1 MEKILVTGA
10 DGFIG
15 SHLVERL
22 IGLGYRVRALV
33 MYNSFN
39 SWGWL
44 DTLEK
49 DVKSKIEVVSG
60 DIRDPYGVDSIVK
73 GCGSVLHLAALIA
86 IPYSYKSPSSYV
98 DTNINGT
105 LNILQASKKY
115 KCKKII
121 HISTSEVYGSA
132 QYVPIDEKHPNVGQ
146 SPYSATKIAADQLA
160 LSFNKSFEL
169 PVGIIR
175 PFNTFGPRQSNRAV
189 IPTIITQLLDG
200 QNEIKLGNVDATRDF
215 SYVLDTVDGI
225 IAGMN
230 STENIGKVINL
241 GAGFEI
247 SILKTAQMISNLM
260 DKDIKIIKDQQRIRP
275 QESEVNRLFSDN
287 SLAEKTIKWKPKFKG
302 EEGFVSGL
310 KKTIDW
316 FSTTENRQNYKSN
329 IYNQ

>member
-1 MEKILVTGA
+1 MKKILVTGA

-22 IGLGYRVRALV
+22 VNQGYKVRAMVL
-33 MYNSFN
+33 YNSFN

-44 DTLEK
+44 DSLNSQIR
-49 DVKSKIEVVSG
+49 DSIEIFSG
-60 DIRDPYGVDSIVK
+60 DIRDPFCVNKAVK
-73 GCGSVLHLAALIA
+73 GCDCVLHLAALIA
-86 IPYSYKSPSSYV
+86 IPYSYNSPKSYLE
-98 DTNINGT
+98 TNIDGT
-105 LNILQASKKY
+105 LNVLQAVKENKCSKMV
-115 KCKKII
+115 

-132 QYVPIDEKHPNVGQ
+132 QYVPIDENHPKIGQ

-160 LSFNKSFEL
+160 ISFNKSFEL

-189 IPTIITQLLDG
+189 IPTIITQLIDG
-200 QNEIKLGNVDATRDF
+200 KNEIKLGNIEATRDF

-230 STENIGKVINL
+230 SNENIGKVVNL

-247 SILKTAQMISNLM
+247 SILKTAKMISGLM
-260 DKDIKIIKDQQRIRP
+260 GKEIKIITDKQRIRP

-287 SLAEKTIKWKPKFKG
+287 SLAEKTIKWTPKYKG
-302 EEGFVSGL
+302 EEGFASGL

-316 FSTTENRQNYKSN
+316 FSITKNRKKYKSN

>member
-1 MEKILVTGA
+1 MNKILVTGA

-22 IGLGYRVRALV
+22 TSLGYEVRALV
-33 MYNSFN
+33 MYNTFN

-44 DTLEK
+44 DTLDQE
-49 DVKSKIEVVSG
+49 VKLKIEVVSG
-60 DIRDPYGVDSIVK
+60 DIRDPFGVDAIVK
-73 GCGSVLHLAALIA
+73 GCDCVLHLAALIA
-86 IPYSYKSPSSYV
+86 IPYSYQSPNSYV

-105 LNILQASKKY
+105 LNILQASKKH

-160 LSFNKSFEL
+160 ISFNKSYEL

-200 QNEIKLGNVDATRDF
+200 KNEIKLGNVEATRDF

-230 STENIGKVINL
+230 SNENIGKVINL

-247 SILKTAQMISNLM
+247 SILKTAQMISSLM
-260 DKDIKIIKDQQRIRP
+260 GKELNIITDKQRIRP

-287 SLAEKTIKWKPKFKG
+287 SLSEKTIKWTPKYKG
-302 EEGFVSGL
+302 EEGFASGL

-316 FSTTENRQNYKSN
+316 FSITKNRKKYKSN

>member
-22 IGLGYRVRALV
+22 IGLGFRVRALV

-44 DTLEK
+44 DTLEQ

-189 IPTIITQLLDG
+189 IPTIITQLLNG

-247 SILKTAQMISNLM
+247 SILKTAQLISDLM

-287 SLAEKTIKWKPKFKG
+287 SLAEKTIKWRPKFKG

>member
-22 IGLGYRVRALV
+22 IGLGFRVRALV

-44 DTLEK
+44 DTLEQ

-60 DIRDPYGVDSIVK
+60 DIRDPYGGDSIVK

-189 IPTIITQLLDG
+189 IPTIITQLLNG

-247 SILKTAQMISNLM
+247 SILKTAQMISDLM

-287 SLAEKTIKWKPKFKG
+287 SLAEKTIKWRPKFKG

>member
-1 MEKILVTGA
+1 MNKILVTGA

-22 IGLGYRVRALV
+22 TSLGYEVRALV
-33 MYNSFN
+33 MYNTFN

-44 DTLEK
+44 DTLDQE
-49 DVKSKIEVVSG
+49 VKLKIEVVSG
-60 DIRDPYGVDSIVK
+60 DIRDPFGVDAIVK
-73 GCGSVLHLAALIA
+73 GCDCVLHLAALIA
-86 IPYSYKSPSSYV
+86 IPYSYQSPNSYV

-105 LNILQASKKY
+105 LNILQASKKH

-160 LSFNKSFEL
+160 ISFNKSYEL

-200 QNEIKLGNVDATRDF
+200 KNEIKLGNVEATRDF
-215 SYVLDTVDGI
+215 SYVLDSVDGI

-230 STENIGKVINL
+230 SNENIGKVINL

-247 SILKTAQMISNLM
+247 SILKTAKMISSLM
-260 DKDIKIIKDQQRIRP
+260 GKEIKIITDKQRIRP
-275 QESEVNRLFSDN
+275 QKSEVNRLFSDN
-287 SLAEKTIKWKPKFKG
+287 SLAEKTIKWTPKYKG
-302 EEGFVSGL
+302 EEGFASGL

-316 FSTTENRQNYKSN
+316 FSITKNRKKYKSN

>member
-1 MEKILVTGA
+1 MNKILVTGA

-22 IGLGYRVRALV
+22 ISLGYEVRALV

-44 DTLEK
+44 DTLDQE
-49 DVKSKIEVVSG
+49 VKLKIEIVSG
-60 DIRDPYGVDSIVK
+60 DIRDPFGVDAIVK
-73 GCGSVLHLAALIA
+73 GCDCVLHLAALIA
-86 IPYSYKSPSSYV
+86 IPYSYQSPNSYV

-105 LNILQASKKY
+105 LNILEASKKY
-115 KCKKII
+115 ECKKII
-121 HISTSEVYGSA
+121 HISTSEIYGSA

-146 SPYSATKIAADQLA
+146 SPYSASKIAADQLA
-160 LSFNKSFEL
+160 ISFNKSYEL

-200 QNEIKLGNVDATRDF
+200 KNEIKLGNIEATRDF

-225 IAGMN
+225 IAGIN
-230 STENIGKVINL
+230 STENIGKVVNL

-247 SILKTAQMISNLM
+247 SILKTAQMISSLM
-260 DKDIKIIKDQQRIRP
+260 GKELNIITEKQRIRP

-287 SLAEKTIKWKPKFKG
+287 SLAEKILKWSPKFKG
-302 EEGFVSGL
+302 EEGFELGL

-316 FSTTENRQNYKSN
+316 FSITENRKNYKPN
-329 IYNQ
+329 RYNQ

>member
-1 MEKILVTGA
+1 MNKILVTGA

-22 IGLGYRVRALV
+22 ISLGYEVRALV

-44 DTLEK
+44 DTLDQE
-49 DVKSKIEVVSG
+49 VKFKIEVVSG
-60 DIRDPYGVDSIVK
+60 DIRDPFGVDAIVK
-73 GCGSVLHLAALIA
+73 GCDCVLHLAALIA
-86 IPYSYKSPSSYV
+86 IPYSYQSPNSYV

-105 LNILQASKKY
+105 LNILEASKKY
-115 KCKKII
+115 ECKKII
-121 HISTSEVYGSA
+121 HISTSEIYGSA

-146 SPYSATKIAADQLA
+146 SPYSASKIAADQLA
-160 LSFNKSFEL
+160 ISFNKSYEL

-200 QNEIKLGNVDATRDF
+200 KNEIKLGNIEATRDF

-230 STENIGKVINL
+230 SNENIGKVINL

-247 SILKTAQMISNLM
+247 SILKTAQMISSLM
-260 DKDIKIIKDQQRIRP
+260 GKELNIITDKQRIRP

-287 SLAEKTIKWKPKFKG
+287 SLAEKTIKWTPKYKG
-302 EEGFVSGL
+302 EEGFASGL

-316 FSTTENRQNYKSN
+316 FSITKNRKKYKSN

>member
-1 MEKILVTGA
+1 MKKILVTGA

-22 IGLGYRVRALV
+22 VNQGYKVRAMVL
-33 MYNSFN
+33 YNSFN

-44 DTLEK
+44 DSLNSQIR
-49 DVKSKIEVVSG
+49 DSIEIFSG
-60 DIRDPYGVDSIVK
+60 DIRDPFCVNKAVK
-73 GCGSVLHLAALIA
+73 GCDCVLHLAALIA
-86 IPYSYKSPSSYV
+86 IPYSYNSPKSYLE
-98 DTNINGT
+98 TNIDGT
-105 LNILQASKKY
+105 LNVLQAVKENKCSKMV
-115 KCKKII
+115 

-132 QYVPIDEKHPNVGQ
+132 QYVPIDENHPKIGQ

-160 LSFNKSFEL
+160 ISFNKSFEL

-189 IPTIITQLLDG
+189 IPTIITQLIDG
-200 QNEIKLGNVDATRDF
+200 KNEIKLGNIEATRDF

-230 STENIGKVINL
+230 SNENIGKVVNL

-247 SILKTAQMISNLM
+247 SILKTAKMISGLM
-260 DKDIKIIKDQQRIRP
+260 GKEIKIITDKQRIRP

-287 SLAEKTIKWKPKFKG
+287 SLAEKIIKWTPKYKG
-302 EEGFVSGL
+302 EEGFASGL

-316 FSTTENRQNYKSN
+316 FSMTKNRKKYKSN

>member
-1 MEKILVTGA
+1 MNKILVTGA

-22 IGLGYRVRALV
+22 ISLGYEVRALV

-44 DTLEK
+44 DTLDQE
-49 DVKSKIEVVSG
+49 VKFKIEVVSG
-60 DIRDPYGVDSIVK
+60 DIRDPFGVDAIVK
-73 GCGSVLHLAALIA
+73 GCDCVLHLAALIA
-86 IPYSYKSPSSYV
+86 IPYSYQSPNSYV

-105 LNILQASKKY
+105 LNILEASKKY
-115 KCKKII
+115 ECKKII
-121 HISTSEVYGSA
+121 HISTSEIYGSA

-146 SPYSATKIAADQLA
+146 SPYSASKIAADQLA
-160 LSFNKSFEL
+160 ISFNKSYEL

-189 IPTIITQLLDG
+189 IPTIITQILDG
-200 QNEIKLGNVDATRDF
+200 KNEIKLGNIEATRDF

-225 IAGMN
+225 IAGIN
-230 STENIGKVINL
+230 STENIGKVVNL

-247 SILKTAQMISNLM
+247 SILKTAQMISSLM
-260 DKDIKIIKDQQRIRP
+260 GKELNIVTDKQRIRP

-287 SLAEKTIKWKPKFKG
+287 SLAEKILKWSPKFKG
-302 EEGFVSGL
+302 EEGFKLGL

-316 FSTTENRQNYKSN
+316 FSITVNRKNYKPSR
-329 IYNQ
+329 YNQ

>member
-22 IGLGYRVRALV
+22 IGLGFRVRALV

-44 DTLEK
+44 DTLEQ

-189 IPTIITQLLDG
+189 IPTIITQLLNG

-247 SILKTAQMISNLM
+247 SILKTAQMISDLM

-287 SLAEKTIKWKPKFKG
+287 SLAEKTIKWRPKFKG

>member
-1 MEKILVTGA
+1 MNKILVTGA

-22 IGLGYRVRALV
+22 INLGYNVRASV

-44 DTLEK
+44 DSLEQ
-49 DVKSKIEVVSG
+49 DVKSQIEVISC
-60 DIRDPYGVDSIVK
+60 DIRDPFGVDAIVK
-73 GCGSVLHLAALIA
+73 GCDSVLHLAALIA
-86 IPYSYKSPSSYV
+86 IPYSYQSPNSYV

-105 LNILQASKKY
+105 LNILQASKKH

-160 LSFNKSFEL
+160 ISFNKSFEL

-200 QNEIKLGNVDATRDF
+200 KNEIKLGNVEATRDF

-225 IAGMN
+225 IAGMK
-230 STENIGKVINL
+230 SSENIGKVVNL

-247 SILKTAQMISNLM
+247 SILKTAQMISSFMN
-260 DKDIKIIKDQQRIRP
+260 KEIKIMTDKQRIRP
-275 QESEVNRLFSDN
+275 QESEVNRLFSNN
-287 SLAEKTIKWKPKFKG
+287 SFAEKTIKWTPKFKG
-302 EEGFVSGL
+302 EEGFAIGL

-316 FSTTENRQNYKSN
+316 FSNTENRKNYKST

>member
-1 MEKILVTGA
+1 MDKILVTGA

-22 IGLGYRVRALV
+22 ISLDYKVRALV

-44 DTLEK
+44 DTLK
-49 DVKSKIEVVSG
+49 QDVKSQIEVVSG
-60 DIRDPYGVDSIVK
+60 DIRDPFGVDSIVK
-73 GCGSVLHLAALIA
+73 GCDSVLHLAALVA
-86 IPYSYKSPSSYV
+86 IPYSYKSPNSYV

-160 LSFNKSFEL
+160 ISFNKSFEL

-200 QNEIKLGNVDATRDF
+200 KNEIKLGNIEATRDF

-230 STENIGKVINL
+230 STENIGKVVNL

-247 SILKTAQMISNLM
+247 SILKTAKIISSLM
-260 DKDIKIIKDQQRIRP
+260 GKEIKIIIDKQRIRP
-275 QESEVNRLFSDN
+275 QESEVNRLFSNN
-287 SLAEKTIKWKPKFKG
+287 SFAKKTINWIPKYKG
-302 EEGFVSGL
+302 EKGFALGL

-316 FSTTENRQNYKSN
+316 FSVIENRKEYKSN

>member
-1 MEKILVTGA
+1 MNKILVTGA

-22 IGLGYRVRALV
+22 INLGYNVRASV

-44 DTLEK
+44 DSLEQ
-49 DVKSKIEVVSG
+49 DVKSQIEVISC
-60 DIRDPYGVDSIVK
+60 DIRDPFGVDAIVK
-73 GCGSVLHLAALIA
+73 GCDSVLHLAALIA
-86 IPYSYKSPSSYV
+86 IPYSYQSPNSYV

-105 LNILQASKKY
+105 LNILQASKKH

-160 LSFNKSFEL
+160 ISFNKSFEL

-200 QNEIKLGNVDATRDF
+200 KNEIKLGNVEATRDF

-225 IAGMN
+225 IAGMK
-230 STENIGKVINL
+230 SSENIGKVVNL

-247 SILKTAQMISNLM
+247 SILKTAQMISSFMN
-260 DKDIKIIKDQQRIRP
+260 KEIKIMTYKQRIRP
-275 QESEVNRLFSDN
+275 Q
-287 SLAEKTIKWKPKFKG
+287 
-302 EEGFVSGL
+302 
-310 KKTIDW
+310 
-316 FSTTENRQNYKSN
+316 
-329 IYNQ
+329 